1 MLCRLLLSDDRNS
14 LRAVLTDWCLEVLL
28 MITGDVIESILSM
41 IVPVSN
47 VWADIN
53 KPNEDVRSVADIS
66 VWCEV
71 GW

>member
-1 MLCRLLLSDDRNS
+1 
-14 LRAVLTDWCLEVLL
+14 
-28 MITGDVIESILSM
+28 MITGDVIESKLSM
-41 IVPVSN
+41 IIPVSN